1 VKHLSGLD
9 ATFLY
14 LETPEMPM
22 HVGALHLFELPAG
35 YRGRFVRDLRRHVA
49 RRLPQA
55 AVLRRKLW
63 WMPLKLASPAWVDAQ
78 PDLDRHIVEVR
89 LPAGSGL
96 AELEAKVGALHPL
109 LLDRDKPLWK
119 FHVFEGLA
127 PSAEGRK
134 CVALYTQVHHA
145 AVDGKAAV
153 ALASA
158 LFDTSPVAREAKKK
172 AAKKSATLPLGFSA
186 MLTGTLANQVQQ
198 FAQLMRGLPSTLG
211 TLSSVALDAAAR
223 SRLLSRRSAGRLAL
237 APRTPLNVTVARE
250 RAFATVSVPLAEL
263 KALGRAHDATLNDMV
278 LMLCSTALRRYLS
291 KRGALPRKSLIAAV
305 PISLREPGAPNE
317 ATADNQVSI
326 TAVSLGTHIADP
338 LKRLHHIMAA
348 AAAMKETVG
357 TVKNILPTDFP
368 TLGLPWLLP
377 VATKLYGRA
386 KVAERIPQLVNVA
399 ISNVPGPSVPLYLA
413 GARMIANYPTSIV
426 VHGLALNITVQ
437 SYDRSLDFGLMADA
451 KAVPDVK
458 ELAHAISIALDDI
471 RALAGEAQ
479 AERAGVVGAAR
490 KVLTQAFETAV
501 DAAGGLVPQPLTRAA
516 RAMNRELT
524 RELGR
529 QAVKTATAVATKVLP
544 AVAQQVVRGA
554 IGSTAGKRA
563 THKSAARAARR

>member
-1 VKHLSGLD
+1 
-9 ATFLY
+9 
-14 LETPEMPM
+14 
-22 HVGALHLFELPAG
+22 
-35 YRGRFVRDLRRHVA
+35 
-49 RRLPQA
+49 
-55 AVLRRKLW
+55 
-63 WMPLKLASPAWVDAQ
+63 
-78 PDLDRHIVEVR
+78 
-89 LPAGSGL
+89 
-96 AELEAKVGALHPL
+96 
-109 LLDRDKPLWK
+109 
-119 FHVFEGLA
+119 
-127 PSAEGRK
+127 
-134 CVALYTQVHHA
+134 
-145 AVDGKAAV
+145 
-153 ALASA
+153 
-158 LFDTSPVAREAKKK
+158 
-172 AAKKSATLPLGFSA
+172 
-186 MLTGTLANQVQQ
+186 
-198 FAQLMRGLPSTLG
+198 
-211 TLSSVALDAAAR
+211 
-223 SRLLSRRSAGRLAL
+223 
-237 APRTPLNVTVARE
+237 
-250 RAFATVSVPLAEL
+250 
-263 KALGRAHDATLNDMV
+263 
-278 LMLCSTALRRYLS
+278 
-291 KRGALPRKSLIAAV
+291 
-305 PISLREPGAPNE
+305 
-317 ATADNQVSI
+317 
-326 TAVSLGTHIADP
+326 
-338 LKRLHHIMAA
+338 
-348 AAAMKETVG
+348 
-357 TVKNILPTDFP
+357 VKNILPTDFP